1 MKRVIDIVLVCIAG
15 FIFFFPG
22 IFIFLAVRV
31 TSPGPALYWSE
42 RMGRNL
48 KPFMMPKFRTMKV
61 STPLEPTEN
70 LVNPGRY
77 ITPLG
82 GFLRKTSLDEL
93 PQLYSVF
100 VGNMSLVGPRP
111 VLPSQVDLL
120 KKREQAG
127 VHRLRPGITGWAQIN
142 GRDDIGI
149 DEKVRLDEE
158 YLRKHNILLDLL
170 IMWKTV
176 FYVVR
181 SRGVWH

>member
-1 MKRVIDIVLVCIAG
+1 MKRAVD
-15 FIFFFPG
+15 
-22 IFIFLAVRV
+22 IFLACFAGLIFSLPLMAIVIAVRL

-42 RMGRNL
+42 RMGRDL

-70 LVNPGRY
+70 LSNPGQY
-77 ITPLG
+77 ITPIG

-93 PQLYSVF
+93 PQLYSVI

-111 VLPSQVDLL
+111 VLSSQIDLL
-120 KKREQAG
+120 KKRENAG
-127 VHRLRPGITGWAQIN
+127 VHSLRPGITGWAQIN

-158 YLRKHNILLDLL
+158 YLLKQGILFDLL

-176 FYVVR
+176 FYVLR